1 MSEYFDKMIYK
12 KSELHDLNL
21 SDYQINQLTKSGQL
35 KKINRKY
42 YENINYE
49 GDHNEFSLV
58 NAYVETGVICLISAA
73 SYYNLTTVRT
83 MEIDLAVHRKLKIRN
98 LPDWPDVKVY
108 YFSDERYKTGIVDVN
123 EDGHHFRIYD
133 IEKTVVDVVYYRE
146 KIGIEETKEI
156 LINYLKRKDRD
167 LNVLYN
173 YAKNLKCEKIL
184 KSYME
189 VLL

>member
-1 MSEYFDKMIYK
+1 
-12 KSELHDLNL
+12 
-21 SDYQINQLTKSGQL
+21 
-35 KKINRKY
+35 
-42 YENINYE
+42 
-49 GDHNEFSLV
+49 
-58 NAYVETGVICLISAA
+58 
-73 SYYNLTTVRT
+73 